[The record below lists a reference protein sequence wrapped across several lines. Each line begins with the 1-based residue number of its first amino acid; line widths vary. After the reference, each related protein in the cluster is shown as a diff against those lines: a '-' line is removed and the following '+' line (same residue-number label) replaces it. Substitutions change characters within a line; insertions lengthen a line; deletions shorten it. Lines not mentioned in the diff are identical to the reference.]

1 MDFAIFALL
10 LLSFATLLTV
20 HVVICVRLWFVKDRR
35 WRGTVALLVPPLAPW
50 WSREEAWRTST
61 RLWLGAVVVY
71 ALARFGASF

>member
-1 MDFAIFALL
+1 MDLALLALL

-20 HVVICVRLWFVKDRR
+20 HVVICVRLLFAKDRR
-35 WRGTVALLVPPLAPW
+35 WRGIVALLVPPLAPW

-71 ALARFGASF
+71 ALARVGASF